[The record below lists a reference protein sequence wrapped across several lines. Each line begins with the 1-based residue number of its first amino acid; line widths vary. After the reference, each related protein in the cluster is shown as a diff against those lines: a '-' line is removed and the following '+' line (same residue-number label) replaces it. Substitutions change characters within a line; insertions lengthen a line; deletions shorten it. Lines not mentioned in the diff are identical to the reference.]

1 MSVEQTQDT
10 IQAYLESRMSAEELR
25 NFEAQ
30 IQADPALAEE
40 VLRCRQLRVMTRH
53 QTLLQGKNTLA
64 AIMAEVDITP
74 DYGQHRRYFDDAGW
88 LKRWWMPGLLA
99 LVLLVAG
106 GTRYYG
112 YQQQQQTL
120 ARVQSVLEPLDNI
133 IGFSPDDPGS
143 AAAGMRA
150 YDQRNYPEA
159 IRYLN
164 AAARESQDD
173 PSLQLYLAVS
183 YLLQQEPARAE
194 PLLRPL
200 SQTDALL
207 TVPARWYLA
216 VCLLQQGKTTEAAPL
231 LDALEGDV
239 VYGAKVRRVR
249 AE

>member
-10 IQAYLESRMSAEELR
+10 IQAYLEGRMSAEALR
-25 NFEAQ
+25 SFEAQ

-40 VLRCRQLRVMTRH
+40 VHRCRQLRVMTRH
-53 QTLLQGKNTLA
+53 EALLQGKQTLA

-74 DYGQHRRYFDDAGW
+74 DYGQHRRYFDDSGW
-88 LKRWWMPGLLA
+88 FKRWIPSLLA
-99 LVLLVAG
+99 LVALVSG
-106 GTRYYG
+106 GTWYYG
-112 YQQQQQTL
+112 YQQQQETL

-159 IRYLN
+159 IRYLST
-164 AAARESQDD
+164 AAQESQDD

-183 YLLQQEPARAE
+183 YLLQQEPTRAE

-200 SQTDALL
+200 TQTDALL
-207 TVPARWYLA
+207 TIPARWYLA
-216 VCLLQQGKTTEAAPL
+216 VCLLQQGKTTEATPL
-231 LDALEGDV
+231 LDGLKEDV
-239 VYGAKVRRVR
+239 VYGEKVRRVR
-249 AE
+249 DGG